1 VRTLWQHT
9 VRQSKLLLI
18 PTALLVPV
26 LWSYDYLAAA
36 VPLAVGLVTL
46 GLQLALIGPSNLSG
60 GLNKTPAPPE

>member
-26 LWSYDYLAAA
+26 LWSYDYFAAA
-36 VPLAVGLVTL
+36 VPIAVGLVTL
-46 GLQLALIGPSNLSG
+46 GLQLALIGPNGTSEQQHPL
-60 GLNKTPAPPE
+60 